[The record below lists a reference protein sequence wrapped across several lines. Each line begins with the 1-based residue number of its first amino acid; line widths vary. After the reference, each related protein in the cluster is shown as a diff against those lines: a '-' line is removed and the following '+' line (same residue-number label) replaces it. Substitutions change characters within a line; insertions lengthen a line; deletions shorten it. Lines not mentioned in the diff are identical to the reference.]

1 MTIFHDHGHIA
12 MAKTRT
18 IAAGEFKARCLK
30 LMDEV
35 NESGEE
41 LVVTKRGKP
50 VVKLVPVRPKGKSF
64 FGAMKGT
71 ATVHGDII
79 GPFFED
85 WEMKED

>member
-1 MTIFHDHGHIA
+1 

-50 VVKLVPVRPKGKSF
+50 VVKLVPARPKGKSF

>member
-1 MTIFHDHGHIA
+1 MP
-12 MAKTRT
+12 KTRT

-50 VVKLVPVRPKGKSF
+50 VVKLVPARRKLKTL

-71 ATVHGDII
+71 ATSHGDII
-79 GPFFED
+79 GPFHED
-85 WEMKED
+85 WVMKED